1 MTEGTGVGCG
11 PPAWLEEIMAHT
23 ELIVRRIIGA
33 QPEQK
38 LAFDPLT
45 HGSRRPRRDAAVD
58 IRPSS
63 WGRPRSI
70 RSRSRRQFSLVQNGK
85 LAWTSVRWRWLTL
98 AMLFKVKK
106 CAHRTCISN
115 G

>member
-1 MTEGTGVGCG
+1 
-11 PPAWLEEIMAHT
+11 MAHT

-63 WGRPRSI
+63 
-70 RSRSRRQFSLVQNGK
+70 
-85 LAWTSVRWRWLTL
+85 
-98 AMLFKVKK
+98 
-106 CAHRTCISN
+106 
-115 G
+115 